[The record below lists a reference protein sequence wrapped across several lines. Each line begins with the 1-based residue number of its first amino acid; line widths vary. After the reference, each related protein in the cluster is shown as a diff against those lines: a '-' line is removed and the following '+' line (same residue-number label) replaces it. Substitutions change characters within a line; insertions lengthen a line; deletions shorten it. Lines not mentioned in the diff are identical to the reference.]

1 VDVTT
6 PSDSSFDYT
15 DDSVIARVAF
25 DIPHQAVGDVSQ
37 LTAAMSAMRTELE
50 SIARAQSD
58 WMDYLRQVPE
68 ITSRANQAI
77 REQIT
82 LMERMSYVQGE
93 VGVGG
98 GGGKFWGGGGGGAPG
113 AAGGGGGGGGGGY
126 STAAAP
132 GYVNPFRD
140 MAFGTGAHG
149 GDGGAGGMG
158 AALGALEKND
168 PHTFANVTSARGQAV
183 NPALLGMV
191 GGALAAS
198 YGKGTQPGQA
208 GSGGEADGSTVPQGT
223 SAARTS
229 AGKPDPGKGGAPM
242 GAASQNDPGEPSPD
256 GTDNQK
262 MISNLLNEARTGR
275 IGPRIASIIRSV
287 IGGGRDAGGGGGAGG
302 SADGGGAN
310 DLIGSAL
317 GSLGSSMLPGMFGG
331 RAGGGIAG
339 MLGAHKGTAIGLGV
353 AGLGLGAM
361 GAAQNIGE
369 RVTDLT
375 QLGSVQG
382 GGAVEGA
389 GYEVSAR
396 IMALNP
402 FINTDQARQVMQ
414 MSLKSGFRGGE
425 GDMVQ
430 DFMVKNFKDMSM
442 SFADSLSVIESSA
455 QKSGD
460 STLGLADKMK
470 DLQGTLDLMKGL
482 SGEGGA
488 ALPEREA
495 QFESTV
501 KTLSSLNV
509 DPESA
514 NRSALAMQEMFKD
527 NPVLRSAAP
536 QLANAAAQSPMFM
549 QQVAMRNGIT
559 GMLPGALPGALAD
572 AGIDTHDAFLDQ
584 AKYVANMVSKYPGGK
599 RNQAAMFQE
608 LMAQQGVPMDQK
620 TAYALYGE
628 VSGGRDIAGDTEKS
642 MQTGAGH
649 KTIGSKIMDNFTR
662 QSGAQ
667 SAADNFSASRQDGF
681 TPDGQPPRSLPQSR
695 EQVGS
700 GSLTAQGTVNGELRV
715 TVDQQGRV
723 TAPPTIQ
730 LTGQQKAVM
739 AGGGSGQ
746 LNSVGPGDPNY
757 MHAHNTFPGG
767 R

>member
-1 VDVTT
+1 MTT

-98 GGGKFWGGGGGGAPG
+98 GGGKFWGGGGGAPG
-113 AAGGGGGGGGGGY
+113 AAGGGGGGGGGY

-262 MISNLLNEARTGR
+262 MLSNILNEARTGR
-275 IGPRIASIIRSV
+275 IGPWIASIIKSV

-302 SADGGGAN
+302 SATGGGAN

-317 GSLGSSMLPGMFGG
+317 GTLGSSMLPGMFGG
-331 RAGGGIAG
+331 KAGGGIAG

-382 GGAVEGA
+382 GGAIEGA

-681 TPDGQPPRSLPQSR
+681 TPDGQPPRALPQSR
-695 EQVGS
+695 EQAGS
-700 GSLTAQGTVNGELRV
+700 GSLTAQGTVNGELRI

-739 AGGGSGQ
+739 AGSGSGQ

>member
-1 VDVTT
+1 MTT

-93 VGVGG
+93 VGIGG
-98 GGGKFWGGGGGGAPG
+98 GGGKFWGGGGGAPG
-113 AAGGGGGGGGGGY
+113 AAGAGGGGGGGGY

-229 AGKPDPGKGGAPM
+229 AGKPDPGKDGAPI

-262 MISNLLNEARTGR
+262 MLSNILNEARTGR
-275 IGPRIASIIRSV
+275 IGPRIASFIRSV
-287 IGGGRDAGGGGGAGG
+287 IGGGRDADGGGGAGG

-331 RAGGGIAG
+331 KAGGGIAG

-608 LMAQQGVPMDQK
+608 LMAQQGVAMDPK
-620 TAYALYGE
+620 TAYALDGE

-642 MQTGAGH
+642 MQAGAGH
-649 KTIGSKIMDNFTR
+649 KTIGSKVMDNFTR

-700 GSLTAQGTVNGELRV
+700 GSLTAQGTVNGELRI

>member
-1 VDVTT
+1 MTT

-37 LTAAMSAMRTELE
+37 LTSAMSAMRTELE

-98 GGGKFWGGGGGGAPG
+98 GGGKFWGGGGGAPG
-113 AAGGGGGGGGGGY
+113 AAGGGGGGGGSY

-229 AGKPDPGKGGAPM
+229 AGKPDPGKGGAPI

-262 MISNLLNEARTGR
+262 MLSNILNEARTGR
-275 IGPRIASIIRSV
+275 IGPRIASFIRSV

-642 MQTGAGH
+642 MQAGAGH
-649 KTIGSKIMDNFTR
+649 KTIGSKVMDNFTR

-681 TPDGQPPRSLPQSR
+681 TPDGQPPRALPQSR

-739 AGGGSGQ
+739 AGSGSGQ

>member
-1 VDVTT
+1 
-6 PSDSSFDYT
+6 
-15 DDSVIARVAF
+15 
-25 DIPHQAVGDVSQ
+25 
-37 LTAAMSAMRTELE
+37 
-50 SIARAQSD
+50 
-58 WMDYLRQVPE
+58 
-68 ITSRANQAI
+68 
-77 REQIT
+77 
-82 LMERMSYVQGE
+82 
-93 VGVGG
+93 
-98 GGGKFWGGGGGGAPG
+98 
-113 AAGGGGGGGGGGY
+113 
-126 STAAAP
+126 
-132 GYVNPFRD
+132 
-140 MAFGTGAHG
+140 
-149 GDGGAGGMG
+149 
-158 AALGALEKND
+158 
-168 PHTFANVTSARGQAV
+168 
-183 NPALLGMV
+183 
-191 GGALAAS
+191 
-198 YGKGTQPGQA
+198 
-208 GSGGEADGSTVPQGT
+208 
-223 SAARTS
+223 
-229 AGKPDPGKGGAPM
+229 
-242 GAASQNDPGEPSPD
+242 
-256 GTDNQK
+256 
-262 MISNLLNEARTGR
+262 
-275 IGPRIASIIRSV
+275 
-287 IGGGRDAGGGGGAGG
+287 
-302 SADGGGAN
+302 
-310 DLIGSAL
+310 
-317 GSLGSSMLPGMFGG
+317 MLPGMFGG

-527 NPVLRSAAP
+527 NPILRSAAP
-536 QLANAAAQSPMFM
+536 QLANAAAQNPMFM

-559 GMLPGALPGALAD
+559 GMLPGALPGALED

-642 MQTGAGH
+642 MQA
-649 KTIGSKIMDNFTR
+649 
-662 QSGAQ
+662 
-667 SAADNFSASRQDGF
+667 
-681 TPDGQPPRSLPQSR
+681 
-695 EQVGS
+695 
-700 GSLTAQGTVNGELRV
+700 
-715 TVDQQGRV
+715 GRV
-723 TAPPTIQ
+723 TRP
-730 LTGQQKAVM
+730 
-739 AGGGSGQ
+739 
-746 LNSVGPGDPNY
+746 
-757 MHAHNTFPGG
+757 
-767 R
+767 

>member
-1 VDVTT
+1 MTT